1 MQQLEIAG
9 RSHCSRSVFHANALT
24 INPKGHAIAPDPL
37 PVMHNNRT
45 ICMWISLTFLCKN
58 TNNSASHWHKM
69 QLLINTIRT
78 HEWEKKDVMLPYHWY
93 VNVIQTYH
101 IRVHFIRPF
110 SFSRHESNACAVCEH
125 QPRVGHER
133 AGAERQSSSMSV
145 VRIVSRLS
153 LRSYPGPF

>member
-1 MQQLEIAG
+1 MQQLEIAA

-24 INPKGHAIAPDPL
+24 INPKGHAIAPDAL

-45 ICMWISLTFLCKN
+45 ICMNFFNTYVQHFAWILVTKN
-58 TNNSASHWHKM
+58 TPATPH
-69 QLLINTIRT
+69 LIDI
-78 HEWEKKDVMLPYHWY
+78 KC
-93 VNVIQTYH
+93 NVICSIIY
-101 IRVHFIRPF
+101 ILFIYIYIYILYVPI
-110 SFSRHESNACAVCEH
+110 SSTVCEH

-153 LRSYPGPF
+153 LRSYQGPF